1 MYMKSKKKYNIL
13 KKKSNLSA
21 IEKRYCRCIIKLR
34 SKGIKNP
41 YGICTNSVYNLQKK
55 KRTKVVKC
63 SENYDL
69 KKLTLKQLQYY
80 AKKKNIKYSKVKK
93 DKLITLLKN
102 KM

>member
-1 MYMKSKKKYNIL
+1 MKSKKNHTIL

-21 IEKRYCRCIIKLR
+21 REKRYCRCIIKLR

-41 YGICTNSVYNLQKK
+41 YGICTNSVYNLQTK

-63 SENYDL
+63 SENYDIT
-69 KKLTLKQLQYY
+69 KLNLKQLQYY
-80 AKKKNIKYSKVKK
+80 AKKKNIKYSKLKK
-93 DKLITLLKN
+93 DKLISLLKN